1 MPPYRMFGESDS
13 VVSIPKLVITQVFQF
28 SIHMKPSDGMSGIS

>member
-1 MPPYRMFGESDS
+1 MPHIGCLGS
-13 VVSIPKLVITQVFQF
+13 VVSIPELVITQVFQF